1 MYCFYQLFRLSFWW
15 HPFTEEDPLVNKWFV
30 PNKLIYILGEL
41 IFNQFKFLGE
51 IFIYIFPTSLSKY
64 MWTTFRPLKWKCES
78 LKYALSRGC
87 ATVLD
92 ALFSICGLHLRFPIV
107 TNTKCNYFIFNF
119 LLFND
124 KVDRYSSASVYWLL
138 DVAIVLMNILHRERL
153 RVCCHGH
160 PHTIWLL
167 YFL

>member
-1 MYCFYQLFRLSFWW
+1 M
-15 HPFTEEDPLVNKWFV
+15 
-30 PNKLIYILGEL
+30 
-41 IFNQFKFLGE
+41 
-51 IFIYIFPTSLSKY
+51 
-64 MWTTFRPLKWKCES
+64 
-78 LKYALSRGC
+78 
-87 ATVLD
+87 LD

-107 TNTKCNYFIFNF
+107 TNTKCNSFIFNF

-124 KVDRYSSASVYWLL
+124 KFDRYSSASVYWLL

-153 RVCCHGH
+153 RGCCHGH